1 MKNNLLLFILPL
13 IFALPFSSFAERTI
27 VVKGLYVT
35 HEGPNP
41 GPTGD
46 VNMKITC
53 ALISEST
60 CYVITSQSNLSNIE
74 AFYLSN
80 DDFELN
86 EPIVIRLNDGTE
98 ISGIFKSYCN
108 EPANPNNSLERNHIF
123 TLN

>member
-1 MKNNLLLFILPL
+1 MKNNLLLFILL
-13 IFALPFSSFAERTI
+13 LVFALPFSSFAERTLE
-27 VVKGLYVT
+27 VKGIYIYY
-35 HEGPNP
+35 EGPNP

-46 VNMKITC
+46 DNIKITC
-53 ALISEST
+53 ALVSESI
-60 CYVITSQSNLSNIE
+60 CYVLTSQSNLSNIE

-98 ISGIFKSYCN
+98 ISGKFKRYSN